1 MICREIKDIFF
12 YVSLERKRKRKR
24 KIYPFD
30 AFSLANTG
38 EKWKVLA
45 RRMEKG

>member
-38 EKWKVLA
+38 EK
-45 RRMEKG
+45 